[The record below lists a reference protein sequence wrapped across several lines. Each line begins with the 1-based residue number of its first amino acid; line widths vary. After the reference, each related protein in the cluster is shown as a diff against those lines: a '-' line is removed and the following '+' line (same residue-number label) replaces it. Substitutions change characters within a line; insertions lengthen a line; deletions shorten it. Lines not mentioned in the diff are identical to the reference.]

1 MEKKTFTKIIVI
13 VSIAAVAVCAI
24 VFGLVYGLRRPDG
37 SPSMQSYRQNVDYSE
52 SIDRLD
58 NPDQGFY
65 RPIYVK
71 VSESDVTFNKS
82 IVTSSARLCHL
93 RIDISAFSKAVNGAA
108 DKLLTAS
115 ALDGLDG
122 LFSFLRQND
131 KNAIVRFA
139 YAPSFG
145 DMENAEPTLE
155 TIEKHIEQL
164 SPVLNKYSAAIT
176 AVEVGLIGPWG
187 EMHTSTIATPA
198 NISAVFDAFL
208 SHTVGLPILAR
219 KPKMIYDYLHIT
231 LNEIDDFNIEKTD
244 AAYRLGIYNDG
255 YLGSATDL
263 GTYTDREKEIEFL
276 SSRLTNHLPFGGE
289 VVMPNST
296 LHDIE
301 NCVAEMSKIHLSYL
315 NTEWNDQVINKW
327 KNSHYTSDC
336 GDDALFYGQTAFAY
350 IEQHMG
356 YRFVLTDSV
365 FEYSDK
371 FDKLN
376 VKLNLK
382 NVGFG
387 NLNKT
392 KRAQLVF
399 LNESGESVCVK
410 QVADFVGQST
420 VEYSVGL
427 DLPNG
432 NYSVCL
438 CLYGDT
444 DETSENE
451 KLYALRFA
459 NNGIWN
465 SAIRGNTIG
474 EITVARS

>member
-1 MEKKTFTKIIVI
+1 MLFRSTFTKIIVI

-198 NISAVFDAFL
+198 NISAVIDAFL

-219 KPKMIYDYLHIT
+219 KPKMIYDYRSEEH
-231 LNEIDDFNIEKTD
+231 
-244 AAYRLGIYNDG
+244 
-255 YLGSATDL
+255 
-263 GTYTDREKEIEFL
+263 
-276 SSRLTNHLPFGGE
+276 
-289 VVMPNST
+289 
-296 LHDIE
+296 
-301 NCVAEMSKIHLSYL
+301 
-315 NTEWNDQVINKW
+315 
-327 KNSHYTSDC
+327 
-336 GDDALFYGQTAFAY
+336 
-350 IEQHMG
+350 
-356 YRFVLTDSV
+356 
-365 FEYSDK
+365 
-371 FDKLN
+371 
-376 VKLNLK
+376 
-382 NVGFG
+382 
-387 NLNKT
+387 
-392 KRAQLVF
+392 
-399 LNESGESVCVK
+399 
-410 QVADFVGQST
+410 
-420 VEYSVGL
+420 
-427 DLPNG
+427 
-432 NYSVCL
+432 
-438 CLYGDT
+438 
-444 DETSENE
+444 TSE
-451 KLYALRFA
+451 LQ
-459 NNGIWN
+459 
-465 SAIRGNTIG
+465 SH
-474 EITVARS
+474 